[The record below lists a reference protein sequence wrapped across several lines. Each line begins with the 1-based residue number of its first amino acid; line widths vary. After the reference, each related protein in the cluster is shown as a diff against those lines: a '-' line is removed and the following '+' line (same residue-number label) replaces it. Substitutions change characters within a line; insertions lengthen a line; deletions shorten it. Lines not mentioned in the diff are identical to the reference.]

1 MFGRRQDDPTG
12 PVPALLAE
20 VARRRDELAAA
31 QAVVGEGAVYKGE
44 FYRRAGLRDGARRA
58 LHAAVVLASQ
68 DPTPPRDRDLAG
80 AAGMTVA
87 ELDEVR
93 ASYAASL

>member
-1 MFGRRQDDPTG
+1 MFGRRQDDPAR

-20 VARRRDELAAA
+20 VARRRDALAEA
-31 QAVVGEGAVYKGE
+31 QAVVDEGAVYKSQ
-44 FYRRAGLRDGARRA
+44 FYQRAGLRDGARRA
-58 LHAAVVLASQ
+58 LHAAIVLASL
-68 DPTPPRDRDLAG
+68 DPAPPRDRDLAA

-93 ASYAASL
+93 AGYAASS